1 MNFGHVIACGK
12 KHRNVGPQALKWTLW
27 IQEVEPRLF
36 HQALKLNKK
45 FKVRTLML
53 FPCKKNK
60 KKLIR
65 KLQAINQ
72 RKRVVSK
79 NIQRMAEDPNMIL
92 GNRFLSA
99 DCLISK
105 ASSLI
110 LTNTNINN
118 DNYTL
123 VIQVGL
129 Q

>member
-1 MNFGHVIACGK
+1 
-12 KHRNVGPQALKWTLW
+12 
-27 IQEVEPRLF
+27 
-36 HQALKLNKK
+36 
-45 FKVRTLML
+45 ML

-60 KKLIR
+60 KKLIG

-79 NIQRMAEDPNMIL
+79 NIQRMPEDPNMIL
-92 GNRFLSA
+92 LNRFLSA

-110 LTNTNINN
+110 LTNTNIND

-123 VIQVGL
+123 VIKVGL